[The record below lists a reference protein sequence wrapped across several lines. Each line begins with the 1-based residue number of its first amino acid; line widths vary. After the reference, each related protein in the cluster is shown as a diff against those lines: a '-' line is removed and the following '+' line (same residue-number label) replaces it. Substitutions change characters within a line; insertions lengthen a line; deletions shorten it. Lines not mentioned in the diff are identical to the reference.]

1 MWKRMGIFLFC
12 CALFMSIW
20 KDLTI
25 GSPIPAVPK
34 QAETK
39 TEEPGADENQGT
51 HQETFQPVLLQVKQ
65 GDTLLSVANELN
77 NNDLRVTME
86 QVIRDFEELNPGKD
100 PYALDAGSAY
110 YFPHYLK

>member
-1 MWKRMGIFLFC
+1 MWKRIGIFLFC

-25 GSPIPAVPK
+25 GSPVPATPT
-34 QAETK
+34 ETT
-39 TEEPGADENQGT
+39 TEETETDEKQEMT
-51 HQETFQPVLLQVKQ
+51 QETFQPVLLQVKQ

-77 NNDLRVTME
+77 NHDLRVTME
-86 QVIRDFEELNPGKD
+86 QVIVDFEELNPGKD

-110 YFPHYLK
+110 YFPHYPR

>member
-1 MWKRMGIFLFC
+1 MWKRIGIFLFC

-25 GSPIPAVPK
+25 GSPVPATPAEPNMQEPVQDKK
-34 QAETK
+34 QES
-39 TEEPGADENQGT
+39 N
-51 HQETFQPVLLQVKQ
+51 QETFQPVLLQVKQ

-86 QVIRDFEELNPGKD
+86 QVIVDFEELNPGKD

-110 YFPHYLK
+110 YFPHYLR

>member
-1 MWKRMGIFLFC
+1 MWKRIGIFLFC

-25 GSPIPAVPK
+25 GSPIPAAP
-34 QAETK
+34 AETK
-39 TEEPGADENQGT
+39 KEEQVTDEKQELTEEM
-51 HQETFQPVLLQVKQ
+51 FQPVLLQVKQ
-65 GDTLLSVANELN
+65 GDTLLSIANELN

-110 YFPHYLK
+110 YFPHYPK

>member
-1 MWKRMGIFLFC
+1 MWKRIGIFLFC

-25 GSPIPAVPK
+25 GSPVPATP
-34 QAETK
+34 AEPNM
-39 TEEPGADENQGT
+39 EEPVQDKKQESN
-51 HQETFQPVLLQVKQ
+51 QETFQPVLLQVKQ

-77 NNDLRVTME
+77 NHDLRVTME
-86 QVIRDFEELNPGKD
+86 QVIVDFEELNPGKD

-110 YFPHYLK
+110 YFPHYLR